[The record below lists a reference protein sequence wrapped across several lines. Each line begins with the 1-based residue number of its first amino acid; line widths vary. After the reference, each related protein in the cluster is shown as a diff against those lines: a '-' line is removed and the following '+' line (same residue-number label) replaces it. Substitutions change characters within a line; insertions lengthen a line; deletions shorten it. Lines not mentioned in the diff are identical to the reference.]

1 MNNDEILRS
10 AVIQMFERLVQ
21 ARETLQDVVTDNQLY
36 EGTLCVQNVGQF
48 QSYLRQT
55 IFPCLSSTEQ
65 ERMTKLFERYN
76 QTAGRYKRPVDLHK
90 TTT

>member
-48 QSYLRQT
+48 QSYLQQ
-55 IFPCLSSTEQ
+55 IVFPCLSSTEQ
-65 ERMTKLFERYN
+65 ERLTKLFERYK
-76 QTAGRYKRPVDLHK
+76 QTIGRYKKP
-90 TTT
+90 TN